1 MSSARH
7 IQSPCEKC
15 GQAETEIQ
23 NMTVS
28 YETSIELETKE
39 TVHRHASTMYR
50 LRCPQCGQ
58 VFSRTIPATQPEK

>member
-1 MSSARH
+1 MSLARR
-7 IQSPCEKC
+7 IEIPCEKC

-28 YETSIELETKE
+28 YETSLELETKE

-50 LRCPQCGQ
+50 LRCPQCGH
-58 VFSRTIPATQPEK
+58 VFSRTIPTTEAKT

>member
-7 IQSPCEKC
+7 IQIPCEIC

-28 YETSIELETKE
+28 YETTLELETKE
-39 TVHRHASTMYR
+39 TVHRHASTVYR
-50 LRCPQCGQ
+50 LSCPQCGH
-58 VFSRTIPATQPEK
+58 VFSRMIPTTEE

>member
-1 MSSARH
+1 MSSARRIH
-7 IQSPCEKC
+7 GPCENC
-15 GQAETEIQ
+15 GNPETEMQ

-50 LRCPQCGQ
+50 LRCPQCGH
-58 VFSRTIPATQPEK
+58 VFSRTIPSTERQE